1 MTLLLRIHGECVKI
15 IMTRR
20 MLTSPRGTANTLKFS
35 CFESQEAKLANFTY
49 TRFSELAGPSDKMPL
64 GRLWSSAAM
73 LGEYCYQYPDSKQKG
88 ELLSTAFT
96 ARDIMQIV
104 DAVEDDGLLRYWGTF
119 SLLNANVCRLR
130 TDNIQV
136 FRTALYWDQPL
147 QPCFRIELTRLFWM
161 EP

>member
-1 MTLLLRIHGECVKI
+1 MARNI
-15 IMTRR
+15 
-20 MLTSPRGTANTLKFS
+20 LTASRGTANTLKFN
-35 CFESQEAKLANFTY
+35 CFESQEARLANFTY
-49 TRFSELAGPSDKMPL
+49 GRFAEFAGPSDKVPL
-64 GRLWSSAAM
+64 GRLWSSASM
-73 LGEYCYQYPDSKQKG
+73 LGEYCYQYPDSKKKG

-119 SLLNANVCRLR
+119 SSLNTDVWRLK

-136 FRTALYWDQPL
+136 FHTALYWDQPL
-147 QPCFRIELTRLFWM
+147 QPCFRIGLTRLLWM